1 MLKAR
6 VIPCLDVDGGRV
18 VKGVKF
24 LLLNDD
30 ELTSILPDG
39 VEVAAYLG

>member
-1 MLKAR
+1 
-6 VIPCLDVDGGRV
+6 